1 MKGPRQIM
9 TSGGVIEEII
19 PRLIGLLKKMPYI

>member
-1 MKGPRQIM
+1 M
-9 TSGGVIEEII
+9 TSGGVIEEFI